1 MDKILE
7 IKGLTKL
14 FGGVVAVSALDMD
27 VQQGE
32 IVGLVGPNGS
42 GKTTAFNL
50 ITGFFPCTSGQIMFK
65 GRNITGQPPY
75 RIAEM
80 GIGRTFQAATM
91 LFSDMA
97 VAENVLLAC
106 HPSKYFGLWEDVLHI
121 GRKRRK
127 QEDLEQRVMA
137 ILEVLDLVKVKS
149 VAAAQLPHG
158 VKRVLGLGIAL
169 AIHPELLLLDEP
181 LSGMNAEETNEMLNS
196 IRTLRDKGIT
206 PLIVEHN
213 MKAITELCDRIIVL
227 NHGKKI
233 AEGLPKEVVR
243 DAGVIE
249 AYLGS
254 KWRNR

>member
-14 FGGVVAVSALDMD
+14 FGGVMAVAALDMY
-27 VQQGE
+27 VQRGE

-65 GRNITGQPPY
+65 GQNITGQPPY
-75 RIAEM
+75 RIAGM
-80 GIGRTFQAATM
+80 GIGRTFQSATI
-91 LFSDMA
+91 LFNDMA

-106 HPSKYFGLWEDVLHI
+106 HLSRNFNLWDVLHK

-127 QEDLEQRVMA
+127 QEDIEQRVMA
-137 ILEVLDLVKVKS
+137 ILEALDLVKVKS

-169 AIHPELLLLDEP
+169 ANHPELLLLDEP